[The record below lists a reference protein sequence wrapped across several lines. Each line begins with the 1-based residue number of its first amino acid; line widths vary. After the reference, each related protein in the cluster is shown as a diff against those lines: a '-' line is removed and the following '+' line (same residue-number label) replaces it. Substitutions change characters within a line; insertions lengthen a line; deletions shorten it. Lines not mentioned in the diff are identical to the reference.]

1 MSAVE
6 HRVILLEPD
15 YCLQLVAER
24 AENQFHLPP
33 PFLRN
38 FTSPIAFVK
47 DQNYS
52 RQEEIIMDLVKPFP
66 GKNPGDQITKQEL
79 LSAIRLSICA
89 EQEAVHLYDQIAEF
103 TDNEMVKK
111 LMTDVADEERV
122 HIGEFT
128 KLLELVGE
136 GKADKVKEG
145 EDEAAKK
152 LGQGSSEESEPEKPD
167 ETSEEPDKEPE
178 EEPEEKSEAIKRI
191 ANVIS
196 EDITKDNGIKR

>member
-1 MSAVE
+1 
-6 HRVILLEPD
+6 
-15 YCLQLVAER
+15 
-24 AENQFHLPP
+24 
-33 PFLRN
+33 
-38 FTSPIAFVK
+38 
-47 DQNYS
+47 
-52 RQEEIIMDLVKPFP
+52 MDLVKPFP

-79 LSAIRLSICA
+79 LSVIRLSICA

-111 LMTDVADEERV
+111 LMTDIAEEERV

-145 EDEAAKK
+145 EDEAVKK
-152 LGQGSSEESEPEKPD
+152 LGQGSSEEPDKPEEQSEEPD
-167 ETSEEPDKEPE
+167 ETSEKPE

>member
-1 MSAVE
+1 
-6 HRVILLEPD
+6 
-15 YCLQLVAER
+15 
-24 AENQFHLPP
+24 
-33 PFLRN
+33 
-38 FTSPIAFVK
+38 
-47 DQNYS
+47 
-52 RQEEIIMDLVKPFP
+52 MDLVKPFP

-79 LSAIRLSICA
+79 LSVIRLSICA

-111 LMTDVADEERV
+111 LMTDIAEEERV

-152 LGQGSSEESEPEKPD
+152 LGQGSSEEPDKPEEPD
-167 ETSEEPDKEPE
+167 ETPEEPE

>member
-1 MSAVE
+1 
-6 HRVILLEPD
+6 
-15 YCLQLVAER
+15 
-24 AENQFHLPP
+24 
-33 PFLRN
+33 
-38 FTSPIAFVK
+38 
-47 DQNYS
+47 
-52 RQEEIIMDLVKPFP
+52 MDLVKPFP

-79 LSAIRLSICA
+79 LSVIRLSICA

-111 LMTDVADEERV
+111 LMTDIAEEERV

-152 LGQGSSEESEPEKPD
+152 LGQGSSEEPDKP
-167 ETSEEPDKEPE
+167 SEEPDESEK
-178 EEPEEKSEAIKRI
+178 PEEKSEELDEPSKEPDETSEAIKRI
-191 ANVIS
+191 ANIIT
-196 EDITKDNGIKR
+196 EDITLDNGIRR

>member
-1 MSAVE
+1 
-6 HRVILLEPD
+6 
-15 YCLQLVAER
+15 
-24 AENQFHLPP
+24 
-33 PFLRN
+33 
-38 FTSPIAFVK
+38 
-47 DQNYS
+47 
-52 RQEEIIMDLVKPFP
+52 MDLVKPFP

-79 LSAIRLSICA
+79 LSVIRLSICA

-111 LMTDVADEERV
+111 LMTDIAEEERV

-152 LGQGSSEESEPEKPD
+152 LGQGSSEEPDKPEEQSEKSD
-167 ETSEEPDKEPE
+167 ET
-178 EEPEEKSEAIKRI
+178 SEAIKRI